1 MAWDYLRRADGNWK
15 NDHRPMA
22 RSILSEPCVGYNLY
36 HQEII
41 YTCPLLLYE
50 SSEHQ
55 QKVESK
61 QESPTKASDSR

>member
-1 MAWDYLRRADGNWK
+1 MAWDYLRHADGNWK

-22 RSILSEPCVGYNLY
+22 RSVLSESCVRSNLY
-36 HQEII
+36 RQETI
-41 YTCPLLLYE
+41 YTCPLVLCE